1 MVAKKENDI
10 RASQTNHVANL
21 GLNDILEIEKAMEN
35 EIRERVQELR
45 NKILAGYCID
55 VFRKEMYLSRH
66 SELPRVVSDDDLG
79 GRINLLLILWRWQN
93 YDTAPISSTKNGDLY
108 IQAFSLRL
116 AAWVID

>member
-1 MVAKKENDI
+1 MRERIPSNIDPRKYIDYTPDNVGRIADIGLAQVVAKKENDI

-79 GRINLLLILWRWQN
+79 GRINLLLIL
-93 YDTAPISSTKNGDLY
+93 
-108 IQAFSLRL
+108 
-116 AAWVID
+116 